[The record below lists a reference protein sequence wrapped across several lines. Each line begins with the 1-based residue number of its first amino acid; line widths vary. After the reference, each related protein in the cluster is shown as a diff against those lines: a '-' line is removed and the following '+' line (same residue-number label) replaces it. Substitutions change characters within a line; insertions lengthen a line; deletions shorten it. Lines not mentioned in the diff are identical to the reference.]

1 MREFSGGNTRK
12 MLLNSLKTTLHHVFK
27 FVKLR
32 QFLRLKKN
40 LNTSGIPTKDLEVSY
55 DMRKSLEPYVSGY
68 FPKQVSIFCNLLYV

>member
-12 MLLNSLKTTLHHVFK
+12 MLLNSLRTTLHHVFK

-40 LNTSGIPTKDLEVSY
+40 LNTSGIPTKDLEVTY
-55 DMRKSLEPYVSGY
+55 DRRKALEP
-68 FPKQVSIFCNLLYV
+68 F

>member
-12 MLLNSLKTTLHHVFK
+12 MLLNSLRTTLRHVFK

-40 LNTSGIPTKDLEVSY
+40 LNISGIPTKGLEVTY
-55 DMRKSLEPYVSGY
+55 DRRKSLEP
-68 FPKQVSIFCNLLYV
+68 F